1 MTVTGWLPTKKKQ
14 NRQNPVI
21 AWWNWFRWLYGIAV
35 LAEGGVGAVL
45 VIIDPGGT
53 EGVVDVVGDEVVC
66 IFVVFIVIKDC
77 LDASRR

>member
-1 MTVTGWLPTKKKQ
+1 M
-14 NRQNPVI
+14 
-21 AWWNWFRWLYGIAV
+21 
-35 LAEGGVGAVL
+35 VL